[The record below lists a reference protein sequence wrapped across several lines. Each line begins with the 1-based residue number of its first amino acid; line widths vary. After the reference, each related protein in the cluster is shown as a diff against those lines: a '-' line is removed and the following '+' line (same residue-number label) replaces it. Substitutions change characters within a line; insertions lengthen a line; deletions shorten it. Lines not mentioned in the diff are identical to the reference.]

1 MDDIKQWKQAFTKWI
16 GEGDRKRFLIPILLL
31 LGCYLLLSSGDK
43 SKAENPKNQEP
54 TTEDI
59 YLYEQSL
66 EQRLTELLSCVSG
79 AGQTRVMVTLEST
92 QMNVYAVDVR
102 DSMGGTEQK
111 HILLDEGGALTET
124 IQTPQIGGVA
134 VLCEGGDN
142 VQVVAQIHEILS
154 SLLGLSTGRISV
166 TKMN

>member
-1 MDDIKQWKQAFTKWI
+1 MDDTKQWKQKFTKWI
-16 GEGDRKRFLIPILLL
+16 SEGNRKLLLIPILLL
-31 LGCYLLLSSGDK
+31 LGCYLLLSGEDK
-43 SKAENPKNQEP
+43 ENVQKNKNQEP
-54 TTEDI
+54 TPDDI
-59 YLYEQSL
+59 YAYEQSL
-66 EQRLTELLSCVSG
+66 ENRLTDLLSCVSG
-79 AGQTRVMVTLEST
+79 AGKTRVMVTLEST

-111 HILLDEGGALTET
+111 HILLDEGGALTES

-142 VQVVAQIHEILS
+142 MQVVSQIHEILS